1 MPRAFYVKESIHNFL
16 VYVLV
21 CFVARYKAIFVKFYS
36 LSTLLCIRYSTIETK
51 EFVRI
56 GYNGF
61 LLRICTQM
69 KAEVSSRPSPEYECR
84 KRNPLY
90 PIRANYF
97 VSAFTWVRMRKKK
110 PVISNTDKLFC
121 FRLHLSTNVEKETRY
136 IQYGQILFLR
146 PSPEYECGTRN
157 PLYPIRAIC
166 FCFGLHLSTN
176 AEKETRYIQY
186 GQILLFRPSPEYE
199 CGKRN
204 PLYPIRANSF
214 ASIIM
219 YLTCIIIVL
228 LKK

>member
-110 PVISNTDKLFC
+110 PVISNTGKFFC
-121 FRLHLSTNVEKETRY
+121 FNNNVSNLYNNSVVENINGMAYIFTLLMFRKPNKTTINKNKTTHLYRSTAFRFSFIFRY
-136 IQYGQILFLR
+136 FKVFQVKRIV
-146 PSPEYECGTRN
+146 
-157 PLYPIRAIC
+157 
-166 FCFGLHLSTN
+166 
-176 AEKETRYIQY
+176 YI
-186 GQILLFRPSPEYE
+186 
-199 CGKRN
+199 
-204 PLYPIRANSF
+204 
-214 ASIIM
+214 
-219 YLTCIIIVL
+219 
-228 LKK
+228 